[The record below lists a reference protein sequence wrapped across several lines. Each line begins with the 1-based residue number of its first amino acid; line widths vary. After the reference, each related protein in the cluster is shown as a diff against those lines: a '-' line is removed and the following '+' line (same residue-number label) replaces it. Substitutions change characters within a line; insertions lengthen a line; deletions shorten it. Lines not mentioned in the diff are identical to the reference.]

1 VRDEFVA
8 VAPIGSFILA
18 MTSLPAA
25 RLDPFLVQ
33 GNLPMSNAPV
43 PRPLEYGA
51 PISLEHAKA
60 VMAAAEAEARANDW
74 PMVIA
79 IVDSGGH
86 LVMLHSLDNAQHG
99 SIAVA
104 QEKAR
109 CAVNFKRATKT
120 LEESLSQGGL
130 HLRLLATPGI
140 APLEGGIPLMAGGKI
155 VGAIGV
161 SGMRSTQDGQVAEAG
176 AKAM

>member
-1 VRDEFVA
+1 
-8 VAPIGSFILA
+8 
-18 MTSLPAA
+18 M
-25 RLDPFLVQ
+25 Q
-33 GNLPMSNAPV
+33 GNLLMSNAPAS
-43 PRPLEYGA
+43 RPLEYGA
-51 PISLEHAKA
+51 SISLEKAKA

-79 IVDSGGH
+79 IVDGGGH
-86 LVMLHSLDNAQHG
+86 LVMLHSLDHAQHG
-99 SIAVA
+99 SVVVA

-109 CAVNFKRATKT
+109 CAVNFKRPTKL
-120 LEESLSQGGL
+120 LEDAVTQGGIN
-130 HLRLLATPGI
+130 LRLLATPG
-140 APLEGGIPLMAGGKI
+140 AVPLEGGIPLMTDGRI

>member
-1 VRDEFVA
+1 MPNTA
-8 VAPIGSFILA
+8 
-18 MTSLPAA
+18 
-25 RLDPFLVQ
+25 
-33 GNLPMSNAPV
+33 V

-51 PISLEHAKA
+51 PISLEQAKG

-86 LVMLHSLDNAQHG
+86 LVMLHSFDHAQHG
-99 SIAVA
+99 SVAIA

-109 CAVNFKRATKT
+109 CAVNFKRPTKAF
-120 LEESLSQGGL
+120 EDAVAQGGL
-130 HLRLLATPGI
+130 NLRILAAPGMV
-140 APLEGGIPLMAGGKI
+140 PLEGGLPLIAGGRI

-161 SGMRSTQDGQVAEAG
+161 SGMRSNQDGQVAEAG
-176 AKAM
+176 AKALSRES

>member
-1 VRDEFVA
+1 MS
-8 VAPIGSFILA
+8 PPGSWI
-18 MTSLPAA
+18 
-25 RLDPFLVQ
+25 
-33 GNLPMSNAPV
+33 SNAAV

-51 PISLEHAKA
+51 PISPEKAKA

-86 LVMLHSLDNAQHG
+86 LVMLHSFDHAQHG
-99 SIAVA
+99 SVLIA

-120 LEESLSQGGL
+120 VEDAVAQGGL
-130 HLRLLATPGI
+130 NLRMLATPGMV
-140 APLEGGIPLMAGGKI
+140 PLEGGVPLIAEGRI

-161 SGMRSTQDGQVAEAG
+161 SGMRSNQDGRVAEAG
-176 AKAM
+176 AKAL

>member
-1 VRDEFVA
+1 MPNTA
-8 VAPIGSFILA
+8 
-18 MTSLPAA
+18 
-25 RLDPFLVQ
+25 
-33 GNLPMSNAPV
+33 V

-51 PISLEHAKA
+51 PISLEQAKG

-86 LVMLHSLDNAQHG
+86 LVMLHSFDHAQHG
-99 SIAVA
+99 SVAIA

-109 CAVNFKRATKT
+109 CAVNFKRPTKAF
-120 LEESLSQGGL
+120 EDAVAQGGL
-130 HLRLLATPGI
+130 NLRILAAPGMV
-140 APLEGGIPLMAGGKI
+140 PLEGGLPLIAGGRI

-161 SGMRSTQDGQVAEAG
+161 SGMRSNQDGQVAEAG
-176 AKAM
+176 AKALQREP

>member
-1 VRDEFVA
+1 MPNTA
-8 VAPIGSFILA
+8 
-18 MTSLPAA
+18 
-25 RLDPFLVQ
+25 
-33 GNLPMSNAPV
+33 V

-51 PISLEHAKA
+51 PISLEQAKG

-86 LVMLHSLDNAQHG
+86 LVMLHSFDHAQHG
-99 SIAVA
+99 SVAIA

-109 CAVNFKRATKT
+109 CAVNFKRPTKAFEDAVT
-120 LEESLSQGGL
+120 QGGL
-130 HLRLLATPGI
+130 NLRILATPGMV
-140 APLEGGIPLMAGGKI
+140 PLEGGLPLIAGGRI

-161 SGMRSTQDGQVAEAG
+161 SGMRSNQDGQVAEAG
-176 AKAM
+176 AKAL

>member
-1 VRDEFVA
+1 M
-8 VAPIGSFILA
+8 PN
-18 MTSLPAA
+18 AA
-25 RLDPFLVQ
+25 
-33 GNLPMSNAPV
+33 V

-51 PISLEHAKA
+51 PISLEKAKA

-74 PMVIA
+74 PLVIA

-86 LVMLHSLDNAQHG
+86 LVMLHSFDHAQHG
-99 SIAVA
+99 SVLIA

-120 LEESLSQGGL
+120 LENSVAEGGL
-130 HLRLLATPGI
+130 NLRLLATPGMV
-140 APLEGGIPLMAGGKI
+140 PLEGGLPLIAGDKI

>member
-1 VRDEFVA
+1 
-8 VAPIGSFILA
+8 
-18 MTSLPAA
+18 
-25 RLDPFLVQ
+25 
-33 GNLPMSNAPV
+33 MSNAAV

-51 PISLEHAKA
+51 PIALEKA
-60 VMAAAEAEARANDW
+60 MEVMAAAEAEARANDW

-86 LVMLHSLDNAQHG
+86 LVMLHSLDHAQHG
-99 SIAVA
+99 SVLIA

-120 LEESLSQGGL
+120 IEDAVAQGGL
-130 HLRLLATPGI
+130 NLRMLSTPGMV
-140 APLEGGIPLMAGGKI
+140 PLEGGLPLISGGRI

-176 AKAM
+176 ARVM

>member
-1 VRDEFVA
+1 
-8 VAPIGSFILA
+8 
-18 MTSLPAA
+18 
-25 RLDPFLVQ
+25 
-33 GNLPMSNAPV
+33 MSNTAV

-51 PISLEHAKA
+51 PISLEQAKA

-86 LVMLHSLDNAQHG
+86 LVMLHSFDHAQHG
-99 SIAVA
+99 SVVIA

-120 LEESLSQGGL
+120 IEDAVAQGGL
-130 HLRLLATPGI
+130 NLRMLSTPGMV
-140 APLEGGIPLMAGGKI
+140 PLEGGLPLVAGGKI
-155 VGAIGV
+155 IGAIGV
-161 SGMRSTQDGQVAEAG
+161 SGMRSNQDGQVAEAA
-176 AKAM
+176 AKAL